1 MMAQVARAGEM
12 TTETRPEGEKGK
24 YKHNYTIAR
33 ESQKEMV
40 GAGRRAFK
48 NMVPLMLQR
57 EACGA
62 WLRR

>member
-1 MMAQVARAGEM
+1 MAQGARAGEM

-24 YKHNYTIAR
+24 YKHTYTIAR

-57 EACGA
+57 EVWGA

>member
-1 MMAQVARAGEM
+1 M

-24 YKHNYTIAR
+24 YKHTYTIAR

-57 EACGA
+57 EVWGA